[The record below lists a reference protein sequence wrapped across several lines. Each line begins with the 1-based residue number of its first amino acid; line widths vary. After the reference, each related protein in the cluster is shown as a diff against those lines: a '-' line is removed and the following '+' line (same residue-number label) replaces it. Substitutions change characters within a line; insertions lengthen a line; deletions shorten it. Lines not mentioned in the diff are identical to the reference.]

1 MKKKINSNGFAIA
14 GLLYS
19 LLIIFL
25 ALIFS
30 FLLMLNNRKTI
41 LNQIKKDVYNNLSGI
56 TSDEISI
63 DLDDLPSILVEGSD
77 YKLPSN
83 VSNTLKDNS
92 NISCKVDNN
101 EITNV
106 STLHSGYYNVEC
118 QITVGN
124 KNDIVQ
130 KEILIISKGT
140 TIYFN
145 PETGKVCN
153 QADVVSTTGT
163 KSGCMKWYI
172 YSDNNKNNFNMI
184 LDHNTTARV
193 AYNSTGSN
201 SEMKEAKT
209 ALESDTSTWDGSLNA
224 RLITA
229 NEVAKITGNTSF
241 DEKTTTHDKWFY
253 LDSNN
258 QTQVANSTNKSKY
271 AWLYDYTND
280 CKKYGCNIEDSS
292 NYGYWTNSTV
302 ADNSSLVWYIISLG
316 YLDNYN
322 VGHNYTGIRPVV
334 TVNKDL
340 FYKPKTKS
348 EYEISANNLIKSI
361 QNKITAQ
368 TQEGVYYFDDSGN
381 LDYNLNNIKIELN
394 DQGIDKTKGNVSI
407 YNNNVIYACF
417 NYEKYNFEYFYDTK
431 KLTSI
436 NHKCSTVRGEN
447 LVVNGDLSYGDN
459 TNFSALT
466 YKDSQL
472 IVSGK
477 RYVTIDFYI
486 PIDSNKKYELGVEM
500 KSSNTTATYY
510 AGFREYD
517 FNKTYIEA
525 PDVMYLDNTL
535 TELAKDL
542 NNGDTVVYLKDLSKW
557 STSTSTRGYQ
567 RGLIFWGYKDG
578 TGYEYGPLT
587 YSKNK
592 YNSLWEDAN
601 VDKTNNTITLNKA
614 WSKGTFKA
622 GTQVSQSNDGNSFN
636 YSIFVN
642 KTVGTDWNTYK
653 SGAISG
659 RGQNNTNFTKF
670 RYGTRFIRM
679 SFIINYNNTA
689 DTTTNIKNIY
699 FREVIS

>member
-145 PETGKVCN
+145 PETKKICN
-153 QADVVSTTGT
+153 QNDAVSTTGT
-163 KSGCMKWYI
+163 KTGCMKWYI

-184 LDHNTTARV
+184 LDHNTTAKV

-201 SEMKEAKT
+201 SEMKEVKT
-209 ALESDTSTWDGSLNA
+209 ALESDTSTWDKSLNA

-241 DEKTTTHDKWFY
+241 DEKTTTPDKWFY

-322 VGHNYTGIRPVV
+322 VGHNYTGIRPVITVNKSDISNLIDLSGIPNVLVEGSSYSIPEKCIVNNNIVSNTSSLQVGNYKISCQGFDGNNIDKINKEILVISKGTSVYFNPKTGKVCNQNDAVSTTGTKTGCMKWYIYSDNNKNNFNMILDHNTTAVVAWNSTGSNSEMKEAKTALDSDTSTWDSSLNARLINADEVAHIVGADRDDTLKWSSTKPSGNTDIENYSADFYFDGSGLGYSGWQSQVANSTNKSKYAWLYDRTKDCINYGCNISDSSNSGYWTSTSLVNGKTVRLVNRIGTLGNDNPQNPSYRGIRPVV
-334 TVNKDL
+334 TVNKSI
-340 FYKPKTKS
+340 FYK
-348 EYEISANNLIKSI
+348 
-361 QNKITAQ
+361 
-368 TQEGVYYFDDSGN
+368 
-381 LDYNLNNIKIELN
+381 
-394 DQGIDKTKGNVSI
+394 
-407 YNNNVIYACF
+407 
-417 NYEKYNFEYFYDTK
+417 
-431 KLTSI
+431 
-436 NHKCSTVRGEN
+436 
-447 LVVNGDLSYGDN
+447 
-459 TNFSALT
+459 
-466 YKDSQL
+466 
-472 IVSGK
+472 
-477 RYVTIDFYI
+477 
-486 PIDSNKKYELGVEM
+486 
-500 KSSNTTATYY
+500 
-510 AGFREYD
+510 
-517 FNKTYIEA
+517 
-525 PDVMYLDNTL
+525 
-535 TELAKDL
+535 
-542 NNGDTVVYLKDLSKW
+542 
-557 STSTSTRGYQ
+557 
-567 RGLIFWGYKDG
+567 
-578 TGYEYGPLT
+578 
-587 YSKNK
+587 
-592 YNSLWEDAN
+592 
-601 VDKTNNTITLNKA
+601 
-614 WSKGTFKA
+614 
-622 GTQVSQSNDGNSFN
+622 
-636 YSIFVN
+636 
-642 KTVGTDWNTYK
+642 
-653 SGAISG
+653 
-659 RGQNNTNFTKF
+659 
-670 RYGTRFIRM
+670 
-679 SFIINYNNTA
+679 
-689 DTTTNIKNIY
+689 
-699 FREVIS
+699 